1 MPGFFILI
9 NSYMSDAF
17 TNFLGGVVGGTF
29 GSPGN
34 LRDYEHANR
43 LYVQNTYARAPK
55 VGFLYF
61 VVFNINSNAI
71 QNAQWKNRN
80 QYGEVGLL
88 VKKIDMPRFTIANEV
103 INQYNK
109 KNVVQTGIKY
119 NPVAIEFHDDNSD
132 LTTGLWT
139 NYYKYYYVDS
149 KYGDQGLT
157 QATQQNSQT
166 AAFKN
171 SGTGTKYDK
180 NYRYG
185 LNAGQTDP
193 FFNSIDIFVLHQ
205 HRFTKMTLVNPLVT
219 EWSHDNLDQ
228 TEPNKILS
236 NKMTV
241 AYESVLYNTGKIKK
255 GSDGGQFIAHYYD
268 QTPSPLS
275 VGGKGNSTIFGEGGL
290 ISGVDSVFGSIA
302 DGNYLG
308 AAIQAATTIRN
319 AKNIT
324 KAGLIAEGTGLA
336 NSALAGI
343 ATSNGGFNS
352 ANIGSAALNS
362 VNQTGQLG
370 VILPNGQFSASNLT
384 QATQKSVTG
393 K

>member
-1 MPGFFILI
+1 
-9 NSYMSDAF
+9 MSDAF
-17 TNFLGGVVGGTF
+17 TNFLGGVVGGTLS
-29 GSPGN
+29 SPGN
-34 LRDYEHANR
+34 LRDYQHANR
-43 LYVQNTYARAPK
+43 LYVQNSYARAPK

-61 VVFNINSNAI
+61 VAFNINPAAI
-71 QNAQWKNRN
+71 QNAQWKNQN

-88 VKKIDMPRFTIANEV
+88 VKKIDMPRFTMATEIV
-103 INQYNK
+103 NQYNK

-119 NPVAIEFHDDNSD
+119 NPVNIEFHDDNSD

-149 KYGDQGLT
+149 KYGDQGNT
-157 QATQQNSQT
+157 RSAQATSQT
-166 AAFKN
+166 SAFKN
-171 SGTGTKYDK
+171 SGTGTKYSDR

-185 LNAGQTDP
+185 LNAGQTVP
-193 FFNSIDIFVLHQ
+193 FFNSIDVYVLHQ

-228 TEPNKILS
+228 TEPNKILG

-241 AYESVLYNTGKIKK
+241 AYESVLYGTGRIKK
-255 GSDGGQFIAHYYD
+255 GQDGGQFIAHYYD

-275 VGGKGNSTIFGEGGL
+275 VGGKGNSSIFGAGGL
-290 ISGVDSVFGSIA
+290 IDGADSVFGSLA

-308 AAIQAATTIRN
+308 AALQAVTTIRN

-343 ATSNGGFNS
+343 ATSNGGFN
-352 ANIGSAALNS
+352 ATNIGNAALNS

-370 VILPNGQFSASNLT
+370 VILPNSQFSASNQT
-384 QATQKSVTG
+384 QATQSKVTY